1 MRRGRGA
8 DLDPAWRRANRLP
21 VREPPHA
28 AGHDAD
34 GAAALLGDRRSPLL
48 GPVPP
53 LVYVAM
59 FAGTIAGQMLGM
71 ALDAALRAVSGG
83 GRHLWLPLAC
93 SAVLEALLG
102 ARLGAA
108 RLGRALTPAECA
120 RVSLFYS
127 AALGALS
134 LPLLVWSLAV
144 VRSKAGLSG
153 TPSPAGAL
161 ALLVVALAVVTA
173 ARAALLV
180 ALSRT
185 RGRR

>member
-1 MRRGRGA
+1 M
-8 DLDPAWRRANRLP
+8 
-21 VREPPHA
+21 REPPHA

-93 SAVLEALLG
+93 SATFEAVLG

-108 RLGRALTPAECA
+108 RLGRPLSPGECA
-120 RVSLFYS
+120 RVSLLYS

-134 LPLLVWSLAV
+134 LPLLLWSLAV
-144 VRSKAGLSG
+144 IRSKAGLAG
-153 TPSPAGAL
+153 APSPGAAL
-161 ALLVVALAVVTA
+161 ALLVVALASVTA
-173 ARAALLV
+173 VRAALMV
-180 ALSRT
+180 PIARA